1 MKKKRKSITWA
12 AIDAVL
18 EMEAKLIKWQKAQE
32 KKNDK

>member
-18 EMEAKLIKWQKAQE
+18 EIEQKLIDLLKKQE
-32 KKNDK
+32 KK